1 MAQSSLLIGDIGG
14 TNARFALADPDQV
27 AFSDAMTL
35 KCADFASADAAIQRY
50 LEEISAPAPTV
61 ICLAAAGPLI
71 GDSIKVT
78 NNHWNIAAKDV
89 GGVFKID
96 SVRLLNDFEALAY
109 SIPFLGEDDCA
120 PIGLPVPRKL
130 PDDKFNIAIIGPGTG
145 LGTAGLCRR
154 GDLLI
159 PISGEGGHT
168 GFSPESQVQIEVL
181 KVLRERF
188 ERVSVERLVSGSG
201 IENIYN
207 ALTLIH
213 GEKRTQLTAAE
224 IFAAATTDNEP
235 RAKETI
241 SLFFDILG
249 QVAGDLALAL
259 DARDGV
265 FIAGGIAK
273 RYPDLL
279 ASSGFRNGFES
290 KGRHRALMESVPTQ
304 LITHAEP
311 GLLGSAYCAR
321 ALSSS

>member
-1 MAQSSLLIGDIGG
+1 MTQGTLLIGDIGG
-14 TNARFALADPDQV
+14 TNARFALADPDGV
-27 AFSDAMTL
+27 GFSQALTL
-35 KCADFASADAAIQRY
+35 KCADFASANAAVQYY

-78 NNHWNIAAKDV
+78 NNHWNISSGDIR
-89 GGVFKID
+89 GMFKIG

-109 SIPFLGEDDCA
+109 SIPLLGTDDCMA
-120 PIGLPVPRKL
+120 IGLPLPRKL
-130 PDDKFNIAIIGPGTG
+130 SGDNFNVAIIGPGTG

-159 PISGEGGHT
+159 PIAGEGGHI
-168 GFSPESQVQIEVL
+168 GFAPESDLQIEVL

-188 ERVSVERLVSGSG
+188 ERVPVERLVSGPG
-201 IENIYN
+201 IENIYE

-213 GEKRTQLTAAE
+213 GEERTQLTAAE
-224 IFAAATTDNEP
+224 IFAAATTDNEA
-235 RAKETI
+235 RAKETV
-241 SLFFDILG
+241 SLFFDVLG
-249 QVAGDLALAL
+249 QVAGDLALTL
-259 DARDGV
+259 IARDGV

-273 RYPDLL
+273 RYPELM

-290 KGRHRALMESVPTQ
+290 KGPHRALMKSIPTQ

-321 ALSSS
+321 KLSSA

>member
-14 TNARFALADPDQV
+14 TNARFALADTENV
-27 AFSDAMTL
+27 GFRDALTL
-35 KCADFASADAAIQRY
+35 KCADFASVDAAIQQY
-50 LEEISAPAPTV
+50 LQQTSAAAPSV

-78 NNHWNIAAKDV
+78 NNHWAISPKDV
-89 GGVFKID
+89 GSVFGIE

-109 SIPFLGEDDCA
+109 SIPFLGAHDYTA
-120 PIGLPVPRKL
+120 VGLPLPRTL
-130 PDDKFNIAIIGPGTG
+130 ADDEFNIAIIGPGTG

-159 PISGEGGHT
+159 PISGEGGHV
-168 GFSPESQVQIEVL
+168 GFAPESQVQIEVL

-188 ERVSVERLVSGSG
+188 ERVSAERLVSGSG

-213 GEKRTQLTAAE
+213 GEKKAQLTAAE
-224 IFAAATTDNEP
+224 VFAAAATGNDP
-235 RAKETI
+235 RAVETVG
-241 SLFFDILG
+241 LFFDVFG
-249 QVAGDLALAL
+249 QVAGDLALVL

-279 ASSGFRNGFES
+279 AGSGFRNAFES
-290 KGRHRALMESVPTQ
+290 KGRHRALMESIPTQ
-304 LITHAEP
+304 LVTHDEP
-311 GLLGSAYCAR
+311 GLLGSAYCALE
-321 ALSSS
+321 LSCS